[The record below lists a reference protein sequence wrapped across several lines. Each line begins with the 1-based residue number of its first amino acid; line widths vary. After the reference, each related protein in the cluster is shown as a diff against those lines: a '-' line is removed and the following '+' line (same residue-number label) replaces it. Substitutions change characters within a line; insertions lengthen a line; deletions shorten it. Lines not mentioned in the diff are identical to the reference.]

1 MWRNAMVKKVIQVPV
16 DEKLLTELDR
26 VSKKQ
31 SKARSEIIRRA
42 CRQYIDQVESEEMDY
57 QYQQGYRRLPGD
69 TGVGKVQLLMVG
81 EVLPEET
88 W

>member
-1 MWRNAMVKKVIQVPV
+1 MVKRVIQVPV

-31 SKARSEIIRRA
+31 SEARSEIIRRA
-42 CRQYIDQVESEEMDY
+42 CRQYLDQVESEEMDY
-57 QYQQGYRRLPGD
+57 QYQQGYRRLPEN
-69 TGVGKVQLLMVG
+69 TGVGEAQLLLVG
-81 EVLPEET
+81 EILPEET

>member
-1 MWRNAMVKKVIQVPV
+1 MVKKVIQVPV

-31 SKARSEIIRRA
+31 SEARSEIIRRA
-42 CRQYIDQVESEEMDY
+42 CRQYLDQVESEEMDR
-57 QYQQGYRRLPGD
+57 QYQQGYRRLPEGA
-69 TGVGKVQLLMVG
+69 GVGEAQVILAG
-81 EVLPEET
+81 EILPEES

>member
-1 MWRNAMVKKVIQVPV
+1 MVKKVIQVPV

-31 SKARSEIIRRA
+31 SEARSEIIRRA

-57 QYQQGYRRLPGD
+57 QYQQGYRRLPED

>member
-1 MWRNAMVKKVIQVPV
+1 MIQVPV

-31 SKARSEIIRRA
+31 SEARSELIRKA
-42 CRQYIDQVESEEMDY
+42 CRRYLDQLEYEELDNKY
-57 QYQQGYRRLPGD
+57 QRGYQKLPEDSGI
-69 TGVGKVQLLMVG
+69 GEAQLLLTG